1 MKYRQLTKEQFEALH
16 EEFAVFLAS
25 QKIDAKEWQSIK
37 KNKPDVAEEEMN
49 IFSDVVWEEV
59 LQKASY
65 IEHYSKSSINLF
77 RCKETLI
84 ERILV
89 KTSHKDVNFLTKDG
103 IDWLAKNA
111 GDASLEYFYAHKDY
125 AKERNVEVFDLI
137 EKGGI
142 ISEGHLYSSI
152 AEIIKKK

>member
-25 QKIDAKEWQSIK
+25 QKIDAKEWKTLK
-37 KNKPDVAEEEMN
+37 KENPAVAEEEMN
-49 IFSDVVWEEV
+49 IFSDVVWDDV
-59 LQKASY
+59 LNKASY
-65 IEHYSKSSINLF
+65 IEHYSKKSINLF

-89 KTSHKDVNFLTKDG
+89 KTSHKDVDFLTKDG
-103 IDWLAKNA
+103 IDWLAQNA
-111 GDASLEYFYAHKDY
+111 GDSSLEYFYAHKDY
-125 AKERNVEVFDLI
+125 DKERNLEVFDLV

-142 ISEGHLYSSI
+142 ISEGHLYTSI
-152 AEIIKKK
+152 SEIIKKK